1 MESLTRLG
9 ISEPTA
15 KFWVAVSAF
24 ETNGWSSKVF
34 RESNN
39 LMCIIVPGS
48 RRLPYGEGQTIF
60 DNLESSIDGPQGL
73 YQRVLKPFRYPA
85 HVQSLEELVDYMKLK
100 NYFMSNKFDYL
111 KGVKSWYSKLYG

>member
-1 MESLTRLG
+1 VQSLTRLG

-24 ETNGWSSKVF
+24 ETTGWTSKVF
-34 RESNN
+34 RDSKN

-60 DNLESSIDGPQGL
+60 DTIELSIDGPQGL
-73 YQRVLKPFRYPA
+73 YQRVLKPYRYPA
-85 HVQSLEELVDYMKLK
+85 HVQSIDELVDYMKLK
-100 NYFMSNKFDYL
+100 GYFTSNKSDYL
-111 KGVKSWYSKLYG
+111 KGVKSWYQKIYG